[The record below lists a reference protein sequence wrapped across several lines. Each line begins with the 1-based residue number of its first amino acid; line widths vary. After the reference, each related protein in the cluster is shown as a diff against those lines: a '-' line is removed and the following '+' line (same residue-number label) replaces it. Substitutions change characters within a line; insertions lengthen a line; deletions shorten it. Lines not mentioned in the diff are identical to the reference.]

1 LLIIAGIQLENGPSS
16 EKVEKIALRFLTRF
30 DEILMEV
37 IKDVLEKVLGETAAG
52 FITEFV
58 IFKVLKKNETYITFG
73 EDAKTFSD
81 ALKNILGSGC
91 APIEKL
97 IIEQLFLRFG
107 LEFKEKRNY
116 TFSDYIKELK
126 TRLELKRLLE
136 EQGQS

>member
-1 LLIIAGIQLENGPSS
+1 LENGPPS

-73 EDAKTFSD
+73 EDAKTFND

>member
-1 LLIIAGIQLENGPSS
+1 MENGPSS

-116 TFSDYIKELK
+116 TFSDYINELK

>member
-1 LLIIAGIQLENGPSS
+1 LENGPSS

>member
-1 LLIIAGIQLENGPSS
+1 MLIIAGIQLENGPSS

-116 TFSDYIKELK
+116 TFSDYINELK

>member
-1 LLIIAGIQLENGPSS
+1 LENGPSS

-116 TFSDYIKELK
+116 TFSDYINELK

>member
-1 LLIIAGIQLENGPSS
+1 MENGPSS